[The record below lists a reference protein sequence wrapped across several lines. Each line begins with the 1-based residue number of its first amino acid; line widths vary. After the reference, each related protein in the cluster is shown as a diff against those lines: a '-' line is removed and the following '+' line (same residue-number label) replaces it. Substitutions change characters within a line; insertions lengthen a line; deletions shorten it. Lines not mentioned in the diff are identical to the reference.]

1 MHEQCDN
8 PLIEKIFNLKHMFM
22 VQNTFYTRFVLP
34 FSTSVHINLSK
45 TARNVFGQFVKPI
58 RRLIEAKGF
67 EKPTDTQE
75 KAIPKILEGKNV
87 LLISPTATG
96 KTESAVLPV
105 LDMLLRTHER
115 GRGIKI
121 LYITPLKALNRD
133 MLERLEWWC
142 NNLDIK
148 LAVRHGDTDTKERT
162 RQARSPPDMLITTP
176 ETLQAI
182 LPGRL
187 MRQHLSRVGWVIVDE
202 VHEMAD
208 SKRGSQ
214 LSLALERLRWVT
226 GREFQRIGLSA
237 TIGSPKKVA
246 QFLAGSE
253 REVDILQVTLARQVD
268 LRIVFPEPTQDD
280 FELASSLF
288 THPEVAARLRIIR
301 QYFEEHRSVLLFTN
315 TRSISE
321 VLASRFKVWD
331 VNFPVSIH
339 HGSLAKP
346 SRLAAERGLKNG
358 ALRGLV
364 ATSSLELGID
374 IGRIDM
380 VIQYMSPRQVT
391 RLIQRIGRSGHR
403 IGRSPKGVIITMD
416 SDDTLEAM
424 VIGRRTINEELEPLV
439 VPPKPFDVI
448 AHQIA
453 GLLMKQKRWS
463 FDEIHQLCKMAFPY
477 SDLTIS
483 DIENVLDYMHRRF
496 PRFAWVSEKEKM
508 VFKPR
513 RTKPLYEYYFDN
525 LSMIPAEKKFLV
537 VDESQDSAVGVLDE
551 AFVAEYGKPNVKF
564 IIQGR
569 PWQIVSASGDQIHV
583 KQTDDPTGAIPS
595 WIGEEIPVPF
605 DIAQEVGQ
613 IRGFV
618 EYQNKNGKTVANI
631 AKDLARKYPADPETV
646 LRAIRE
652 TVEQIKKGY
661 PVPTDKRVL
670 VEDWE
675 DFVILQVNFGSL
687 ANRALAQ
694 LMGHILSDQTGYSV
708 VVQHDPYRIFVNT
721 MGAVNSDRILK
732 LFDSM
737 KMMSEIEIRDLMT
750 RSTVKTG
757 LFKRRIFHVARRF
770 GAIQK
775 WVDLSKVSLRKLM
788 ESFEDTAI
796 YDEALKETFRKDLDL
811 EKIVNVLD
819 AIRAGDILVRK
830 VETVTD
836 ASPIARVGIEKV
848 SMKTDLIPPE
858 RMKLILVESARAR
871 LLTEV
876 RTFVCTKCWDYLEM
890 MRLSDLPD
898 RPVCPKCGSPAL
910 GVLKT
915 LDSDVRSLVDKR
927 GRKLTKNEQQINDF
941 SLRTARLVSQ
951 YGKSAAVSLSGRN
964 MQISDAEKVIEEEN
978 RLNDHFFELMIE
990 AEKKSLKRRFW

>member
-1 MHEQCDN
+1 M
-8 PLIEKIFNLKHMFM
+8 
-22 VQNTFYTRFVLP
+22 
-34 FSTSVHINLSK
+34 
-45 TARNVFGQFVKPI
+45 
-58 RRLIEAKGF
+58 
-67 EKPTDTQE
+67 PTETQE

-105 LDMLLRTHER
+105 LDMLLRTPER
-115 GRGIKI
+115 RRGIKI
-121 LYITPLKALNRD
+121 LYVTPLKALNRD
-133 MLERLEWWC
+133 ILERLEWWC

-162 RQARSPPDMLITTP
+162 RQSRSPPDMLITTP

-187 MRQHLSRVGWVIVDE
+187 MRQHLSAVRWVIVDE
-202 VHEMAD
+202 IHELAD

-246 QFLAGSE
+246 QFLVGSE
-253 REVDILQVTLARQVD
+253 REVKILQVTLARKID
-268 LRIVFPEPTQDD
+268 LKILFPQSTPEDYK
-280 FELASSLF
+280 LASSLF
-288 THPEVAARLRIIR
+288 THPEVAARLRVIR
-301 QYFEEHRSVLLFTN
+301 RYFEDHRSILLFTN

-358 ALRGLV
+358 ELKGLV

-403 IGRSPKGVIITMD
+403 VGRSPKGVIITMD

-424 VIGRRTINEELEPLV
+424 VIARRTINEELEPLE
-439 VPPKPFDVI
+439 VPPKPFDVL

-453 GLLMKQKRWS
+453 GLLMKQNQWS
-463 FDEIHQLCKMAFPY
+463 FSEVHDLCTKAFPY
-477 SDLTIS
+477 SELTVN
-483 DIENVLDYMHRRF
+483 DIENVLDYMYRRF
-496 PRFAWVSEKEKM
+496 PRFAWVSEEDKM

-513 RTKPLYEYYFDN
+513 NTKALYEYYFDN
-525 LSMIPAEKKFLV
+525 LSMIPAKKKFLV
-537 VDESQDSAVGVLDE
+537 IDEEQDSAVGVLDE
-551 AFVAEYGKPNVKF
+551 AFVVEHSKPNVKF

-569 PWQIVSASGDQIHV
+569 AWQIVRVSGNQIYV
-583 KQTDDPTGAIPS
+583 KQTEDPTGAIPS

-605 DIAQEVGQ
+605 AVAQEVGQ
-613 IRGFV
+613 VRSFV
-618 EYQNKNGKTVANI
+618 EKESKNGKTATRI
-631 AKDLARKYPADPETV
+631 AEELTKKYPADPETV
-646 LRAIRE
+646 LRALGE

-661 PVPTDKRVL
+661 LVPTDKRVL

-675 DFVILQVNFGSL
+675 EFVILQANFGSL
-687 ANRALAQ
+687 TNRTLAQ
-694 LMGHILSDQTGYSV
+694 LVGHILSDQTGYSV

-721 MGAVNSDRILK
+721 MGAVNADRIIA
-732 LFDSM
+732 LFDVM
-737 KMMSEIEIRDLMT
+737 KMMSELEIRDLMVH
-750 RSTVKTG
+750 STVKTG

-788 ESFEDTAI
+788 ESFKDTAI
-796 YDEALKETFRKDLDL
+796 YDEALKDVFRKDLDL
-811 EKIVNVLD
+811 EQAISVLAAVRD
-819 AIRAGDILVRK
+819 GEIEVRK
-830 VETVTD
+830 LNILED

-858 RMKLILVESARAR
+858 HMKLILVESARTR

-890 MRLSDLPD
+890 IRLSDLPD
-898 RPVCPKCGSPAL
+898 HPVCPKCGSPEL
-910 GVLKT
+910 GMLMLEESAVQ
-915 LDSDVRSLVDKR
+915 SLVDKR
-927 GRKLTKNEQQINDF
+927 GEKLTKSEQKINNQAV
-941 SLRTARLVSQ
+941 RTARLVSK
-951 YGKSAAVSLSGRN
+951 YGKTAAVSLSGRN
-964 MQISDAEKVIEEEN
+964 LQISDAEEVLEKEN
-978 RLNDHFFELMIE
+978 RLSDHFFELITE
-990 AEKKSLKRRFW
+990 TEKKSLKRKFW

>member
-1 MHEQCDN
+1 
-8 PLIEKIFNLKHMFM
+8 LSEKPK
-22 VQNTFYTRFVLP
+22 
-34 FSTSVHINLSK
+34 
-45 TARNVFGQFVKPI
+45 NVFEGFVKPI
-58 RRLIEAKGF
+58 RRLVEEKGF
-67 EKPTDTQE
+67 EKPTETQE

-105 LDMLLRTHER
+105 LDMLLRTPDR
-115 GRGIKI
+115 RRGIKV
-121 LYITPLKALNRD
+121 LYVTPLKALNRD

-187 MRQHLSRVGWVIVDE
+187 MRQHLSAVRWVIVDE

-237 TIGSPKKVA
+237 TIGSPMKVA
-246 QFLAGSE
+246 QFLVGSE
-253 REVDILQVTLARQVD
+253 REVEIIEVTLARMAD
-268 LRIVFPEPTQDD
+268 LKILFPEPTQEDY
-280 FELASSLF
+280 ELASSLF
-288 THPEVAARLRIIR
+288 THPEVAARLRVIR
-301 QYFEEHRSVLLFTN
+301 EYFKDHRSVLLFTN

-331 VNFPVSIH
+331 VDFPVSIH

-346 SRLAAERGLKNG
+346 SRIAAERGLKNG
-358 ALRGLV
+358 ELKGLV

-391 RLIQRIGRSGHR
+391 RLVQRIGRSGHR
-403 IGRSPKGVIITMD
+403 IGRIPKGVIITMD

-424 VIGRRTINEELEPLV
+424 VIARRTINEELEPLV
-439 VPPKPFDVI
+439 VPPKPFDVL

-453 GLLMKQKRWS
+453 GLLMKQKQWS
-463 FDEIHQLCKMAFPY
+463 FSEIHSLFTKAFPY
-477 SDLTIS
+477 ADLTIE
-483 DIENVLDYMHRRF
+483 DISNVLDYMHRRF
-496 PRFAWVSEKEKM
+496 PRFAWVSEEDQL
-508 VFKPR
+508 VVKPR
-513 RTKPLYEYYFDN
+513 KTKPLYEYYFDN
-525 LSMIPAEKKFLV
+525 LSMIPAEKKYLV
-537 VDESQDSAVGVLDE
+537 IDDSQDSAVGVLDE
-551 AFVAEYGKPNVKF
+551 AFVAEYGKPSVKF

-569 PWQIVSASGDQIHV
+569 PWQIVSVSGDQLFV

-605 DIAQEVGQ
+605 AVAQEVGQ
-613 IRGFV
+613 VRGFV
-618 EYQNKNGKTVANI
+618 EEQIENGKTAAGI
-631 AKDLARKYPADPETV
+631 AEELSIKYPAEPETV
-646 LRAIRE
+646 TRAIRE
-652 TVEQIKKGY
+652 TVEQVRKGY
-661 PVPTDKRVL
+661 PVPTAKRIL

-675 DFVILQVNFGSL
+675 NFVILQANFGSL
-687 ANRALAQ
+687 TNRALAQ
-694 LMGHILSDQTGYSV
+694 LMGHLLSDQTGYSV

-721 MGAVNSDRILK
+721 MGAVNADRIIA

-737 KMMSEIEIRDLMT
+737 KKMSELEIRDIMI
-750 RSTVKTG
+750 RSIVKTG
-757 LFKRRIFHVARRF
+757 LFKRRMFHVARRF

-775 WVDLSKVSLRKLM
+775 WVDLSRVSLRKLM
-788 ESFEDTAI
+788 ESFEGTAI
-796 YDEALKETFRKDLDL
+796 YDEALKEIFRKDLDL
-811 EKIVNVLD
+811 GQAISVL
-819 AIRAGDILVRK
+819 ATVRDGTVK
-830 VETVTD
+830 VQKLETVGD
-836 ASPIARVGIEKV
+836 ASPVARVGIEKV

-890 MRLSDLPD
+890 IRLRDLPD
-898 RPVCPKCGSPAL
+898 HPVCPKCGSPAL
-910 GVLKT
+910 GVLR
-915 LDSDVRSLVDKR
+915 LGESGVQSLIDKR
-927 GRKLTKNEQQINDF
+927 GEKLTKSEQQI
-941 SLRTARLVSQ
+941 SRQTVRTARLVSK
-951 YGKSAAVSLSGRN
+951 YGKTAAVSLSGRN
-964 MQISDAEKVIEEEN
+964 MHISDAEEILEKEN
-978 RLNDHFFELMIE
+978 NLSDHFFELITE
-990 AEKKSLKRRFW
+990 AEKKSLKRKFW

>member
-1 MHEQCDN
+1 MPD
-8 PLIEKIFNLKHMFM
+8 
-22 VQNTFYTRFVLP
+22 
-34 FSTSVHINLSK
+34 TSG
-45 TARNVFGQFVKPI
+45 NVFEDFVKPL
-58 RRLIEAKGF
+58 RRLIEQKGF
-67 EKPTDTQE
+67 KTPTETQA
-75 KAIPKILEGKNV
+75 KAVPRILEGKNV
-87 LLISPTATG
+87 LIISPTATG

-105 LDMLLRTHER
+105 LDMLLRNPER
-115 GRGIKI
+115 GKGIKV
-121 LYITPLKALNRD
+121 LYVTPLKALNRD

-162 RQARSPPDMLITTP
+162 RQSRSPPDMLITTP

-187 MRQHLSRVGWVIVDE
+187 MRQHLSAVRWVIVDE

-214 LSLALERLRWVT
+214 LSLALERLRRVT

-237 TIGSPKKVA
+237 TIGSPRKVA
-246 QFLAGSE
+246 KFLVGSE
-253 REVDILQVTLARQVD
+253 RDVEILQVTLARQLD
-268 LRIVFPEPTQDD
+268 LRILFPQPTQEDY
-280 FELASSLF
+280 ELAASLF

-301 QYFEEHRSVLLFTN
+301 GYFEKHRSVLLFTN

-331 VNFPVSIH
+331 ANLPVSIH

-358 ALRGLV
+358 ELKGLV

-391 RLIQRIGRSGHR
+391 RMIQRIGRSGHSV
-403 IGRSPKGVIITMD
+403 GRTPKGVIITMD

-424 VIGRRTINEELEPLV
+424 VIARRTINEELEPLD
-439 VPPKPFDVI
+439 VPSKPFDVLN
-448 AHQIA
+448 HQIA
-453 GLLMKQKRWS
+453 GLLLKQKEWS
-463 FDEIHQLCKMAFPY
+463 FREIQSLFTKAFPY
-477 SDLTIS
+477 ADLTEN
-483 DIENVLDYMHRRF
+483 DVANVLDYMSRRF
-496 PRFAWVSEKEKM
+496 PRFAWVSEEDKM

-513 RTKPLYEYYFDN
+513 KTKALYEYYFDN
-525 LSMIPAEKKFLV
+525 LSMIPAEKRFLV
-537 VDESQDSAVGVLDE
+537 VNEDSAVGVLDE
-551 AFVAEYGKPNVKF
+551 AFVAEYGKPSVKF

-569 PWQIVSASGDQIHV
+569 PWKIVSVSGDQIHV
-583 KQTDDPTGAIPS
+583 EQTEDPTGAIPS
-595 WIGEEIPVPF
+595 WVGEEIPVPF
-605 DIAQEVGQ
+605 DVAQEVGQ
-613 IRGFV
+613 VRAFV
-618 EYQNKNGKTVANI
+618 EKQIETGKTAIEVAET
-631 AKDLARKYPADPETV
+631 LAQKYPADADTIERT
-646 LRAIRE
+646 IRE
-652 TVEQIKKGY
+652 TVEQVKKGY

-675 DFVILQVNFGSL
+675 EFVILQSNFGSL

-694 LMGHILSDQTGYSV
+694 LMGHLLSDQTGYSV
-708 VVQHDPYRIFVNT
+708 IVQHDPYRIFVNT
-721 MGAVNSDRILK
+721 MGAVNADKILA

-737 KMMSEIEIRDLMT
+737 KKMTELEIRDIMI

-757 LFKRRIFHVARRF
+757 LFKRRMFHVARRF

-796 YDEALKETFRKDLDL
+796 YDEALKEIFRKDLDL
-811 EKIVNVLD
+811 DRAISVLAAFHD
-819 AIRAGDILVRK
+819 GTISVQK
-830 VETVTD
+830 VETTSGD
-836 ASPIARVGIEKV
+836 ASPIARAGIEKV

-858 RMKLILVESARAR
+858 RMKLLLVESARAR

-876 RTFVCTKCWDYLEM
+876 RTFVCTNCWDYLEM
-890 MRLSDLPD
+890 MRLTDLPD
-898 RPVCPKCGSPAL
+898 NPVCPKCGSSAL
-910 GVLKT
+910 GMLRTEPSAVQ
-915 LDSDVRSLVDKR
+915 SLIDKR
-927 GRKLTKNEQQINDF
+927 GEKLTKTEQQIHDRA
-941 SLRTARLVSQ
+941 LRTARLISK
-951 YGKSAAVSLSGRN
+951 YGKPAAVSLAGRN
-964 MQISDAEKVIEEEN
+964 VRISDAEEILEKESQVSD
-978 RLNDHFFELMIE
+978 RFFELVIE
-990 AEKKSLKRRFW
+990 AEKNSLKRKFW

>member
-1 MHEQCDN
+1 M
-8 PLIEKIFNLKHMFM
+8 
-22 VQNTFYTRFVLP
+22 TLP
-34 FSTSVHINLSK
+34 ERP
-45 TARNVFGQFVKPI
+45 RNVFEGFVKPI
-58 RRLIEAKGF
+58 RRLIEEKGF
-67 EKPTDTQE
+67 KTPTETQE
-75 KAIPKILEGKNV
+75 KAIPMILEQKNI

-105 LDMLLRTHER
+105 LDMLLRIPER
-115 GRGIKI
+115 RRGIKI
-121 LYITPLKALNRD
+121 LYVTPLKALNRD
-133 MLERLEWWC
+133 ILERLEWWC

-148 LAVRHGDTDTKERT
+148 LAVRHGDTDNKERT
-162 RQARSPPDMLITTP
+162 RQSRSPPDMLITTP

-187 MRQHLSRVGWVIVDE
+187 MRQHLSAVRWVIVDE
-202 VHEMAD
+202 VHELAD

-226 GREFQRIGLSA
+226 GRDFQRIGLSA
-237 TIGSPKKVA
+237 TIGSPRKVA
-246 QFLAGSE
+246 QFLVGSE
-253 REVDILQVTLARQVD
+253 REVEILQVTLARQID
-268 LRIVFPEPTQDD
+268 LKILFPQATQEDY
-280 FELASSLF
+280 ELASLLF

-301 QYFEEHRSVLLFTN
+301 RYFEDHRSVLLFTN

-358 ALRGLV
+358 ELKGLV

-374 IGRIDM
+374 IGRIDL

-403 IGRSPKGVIITMD
+403 VGRTPKGVIITMD

-424 VIGRRTINEELEPLV
+424 VIARRAINEELEPLE
-439 VPPKPFDVI
+439 VPSKPFDVL

-453 GLLMKQKRWS
+453 GLLMKQKQWS
-463 FDEIHQLCKMAFPY
+463 FNEIHDLCTKAFPY
-477 SDLTIS
+477 ADLTVK

-496 PRFAWVSEKEKM
+496 PRFAWVSEEDKL
-508 VFKPR
+508 VIKPR
-513 RTKPLYEYYFDN
+513 KTSSLYEYYFDN
-525 LSMIPAEKKFLV
+525 LSMIPAKKKFLV
-537 VDESQDSAVGVLDE
+537 IDEEQDSAVGVLDE
-551 AFVAEYGKPNVKF
+551 AFVAEYGKPSVKF

-569 PWQIVSASGDQIHV
+569 PWQIISTSGDKIYV
-583 KQTDDPTGAIPS
+583 KQTEDPTGAIPS

-605 DIAQEVGQ
+605 DVAQEVGQ
-613 IRGFV
+613 VRGFV
-618 EYQNKNGKTVANI
+618 EEQNKNGKTTTRI
-631 AKDLARKYPADPETV
+631 AEELSKKYPADPETV

-652 TVEQIKKGY
+652 TVEQVKKGY
-661 PVPTDKRVL
+661 PVPTGKRVL
-670 VEDWE
+670 VEDWQ
-675 DFVILQVNFGSL
+675 DFVILQANFGSL

-694 LMGHILSDQTGYSV
+694 LMGHILSDQIGYSV

-721 MGAVNSDRILK
+721 MGAVNADRIIEV
-732 LFDSM
+732 FDAM
-737 KMMSEIEIRDLMT
+737 KKMSELEIRDIMV
-750 RSTVKTG
+750 RSAVKTG
-757 LFKRRIFHVARRF
+757 LFKRRMFHVARRF

-775 WVDLSKVSLRKLM
+775 WVDLSRVSLRKLM
-788 ESFEDTAI
+788 KSFEGTAI
-796 YDEALKETFRKDLDL
+796 YDEALKEIFRKDLDL
-811 EKIVNVLD
+811 ERAISVLA
-819 AIRAGDILVRK
+819 AIREGTIELCK
-830 VETVTD
+830 VETAGD

-898 RPVCPKCGSPAL
+898 HPVCPKCGSPAL
-910 GVLKT
+910 GVLR
-915 LDSDVRSLVDKR
+915 LEEARVQSLVDKR
-927 GRKLTKNEQQINDF
+927 GEKLTKNEQKIN
-941 SLRTARLVSQ
+941 SWAVRTARLVSK
-951 YGKSAAVSLSGRN
+951 YGKTAAVSLTGRN
-964 MQISDAEKVIEEEN
+964 LQISDAEDVLEKEN
-978 RLNDHFFELMIE
+978 TLSNHFFELIID
-990 AEKKSLKRRFW
+990 AERQSLKRKFW